1 MLGRYKNKHNR
12 MDWKSTALINVTSLG
27 LSLTQINETVKIVAM
42 MAGIVWTV
50 VQIIN
55 GINIFIDR
63 KNKIKEDK

>member
-1 MLGRYKNKHNR
+1 MLGRYKNKYNR